1 MERPE
6 PANRQEIMTNVTIY
20 TTQWCPFC
28 IRAKMLLEH
37 KGVEF
42 NEIKVDGDLETRQK
56 MTRLSGGHTVP
67 QIFIDEKPIGGCDDL
82 FALERQGKLDELL
95 SSN

>member
-1 MERPE
+1 
-6 PANRQEIMTNVTIY
+6 
-20 TTQWCPFC
+20 
-28 IRAKMLLEH
+28 MLLEH